1 MESAQAAQCMPSNT
15 TLDSQQLGC
24 CGSGRLKAD
33 HSSGSS
39 SSESGT
45 VSAASEAAAR
55 SGKPGAGKGRGEGDR
70 LTVGILIKLS
80 DFVAG
85 CPDLNKFTNSRQA
98 PRVERA

>member
-39 SSESGT
+39 SSESG
-45 VSAASEAAAR
+45 VALSAAEVAALPGK
-55 SGKPGAGKGRGEGDR
+55 SGTGKDRGKGDR
-70 LTVGILIKLS
+70 LTVGILVKLS
-80 DFVAG
+80 DFVAA
-85 CPDLNKFTNSRQA
+85 CPDLIG
-98 PRVERA
+98 P